1 MSTKNDNPHGSDRG
15 NEIEAI
21 SDAME
26 CAITIELITPYVIEG
41 EEGMRKDRRHR
52 GKAPKR
58 NLAAMDAIR

>member
-41 EEGMRKDRRHR
+41 EEGMRKARRHR

>member
-41 EEGMRKDRRHR
+41 EEDMRKDRRHR

-58 NLAAMDAIR
+58 DLAALHVIQ

>member
-1 MSTKNDNPHGSDRG
+1 MRTKNDNPHRSDRE

-21 SDAME
+21 SDAIE